1 MYFIMIFFFDLG
13 FYSDV
18 VLFFV
23 LMEIFVKY
31 KIFFVFFKV
40 EFGLKKLI
48 ILVVIKNLKELRFN
62 EKKL

>member
-1 MYFIMIFFFDLG
+1 MYFIMIFVFDLG

-40 EFGLKKLI
+40 EFGLKKI
-48 ILVVIKNLKELRFN
+48 NYFSFNENLKELRFN

>member
-1 MYFIMIFFFDLG
+1 MYFIMIFVFDLG

-48 ILVVIKNLKELRFN
+48 ILVVMKI
-62 EKKL
+62 